1 MTEPYVK
8 APGWRRVAGGLVDAA
23 ILWPLAR
30 GNRLAR
36 LPVAVLAEILREQV
50 GSPGQLLLGIRTL
63 DRRSGERVALW
74 RSVVL
79 GGVAW
84 GGQLLAHRLAPP
96 PPGPEQK
103 RALERYWSELRETGA
118 RHAEDADASG
128 EARRPLVHPPPVTVN
143 IGRVVAPTVAVG
155 LVTNRLRRLLAPT
168 VEALARRP

>member
-8 APGWRRVAGGLVDAA
+8 APGWRRVAGALIDAA
-23 ILWPLAR
+23 ILWPLGR
-30 GNRLAR
+30 SNRLAR
-36 LPVAVLAEILREQV
+36 VPVAVAVEILREQV
-50 GSPGQLLLGIRTL
+50 GSPGQLLLGVRTL

-74 RSVVL
+74 RSMAL

-84 GGQLLAHRLAPP
+84 GGQLLVRRLAPP

-103 RALERYWSELRETGA
+103 QALERYWSELRETGA
-118 RHAEDADASG
+118 RHPDGPDATGGAC
-128 EARRPLVHPPPVTVN
+128 RPLLQPPPITVN
-143 IGRVVAPTVAVG
+143 VGRAVAPTVAVG